1 MVSEERIAISEE
13 KLNAEIQDLRRSL
26 LPILWP
32 ATLAIGLAWF
42 VYVLTKPWSLE
53 MLGINLVPAVGLA
66 LASHLTSKVYEEH
79 YRTACW
85 SLLLGLMAFVILLAG
100 VHPTSSIMA
109 FGVLPII
116 AAEALLGTGE
126 ALLVTLVTWGAA
138 SAARSFGLSGR
149 VADWMST
156 LDILLL
162 YAFTL
167 GATWLAGRSLRTA
180 VEWML
185 SSWRQ
190 ARNALQEVQQRR
202 GELYRVVRA
211 LEEATYRMERMNNEL
226 LIAQREAEEARALK
240 ARFAA
245 TVSHE
250 IRSPLNLILGF
261 SRMMALF
268 PERYEEPLP
277 KSYHEDVDTIY
288 RNSQHLLALVDDIL
302 DLSQIE
308 AQRLPLVKDRI
319 ELEEEVV
326 RKTVAIVQPLA
337 VRKGLILRQEL
348 AGGLPFII
356 ADPVRLRQALL
367 NLLTNAVR
375 FTERGSITVR
385 TAQQNGKLLVSVQD
399 TGPGIE
405 ARELPTLF
413 KEFRQVHLTQTRE
426 QGGSGLGLSISKHL
440 VELHGGEIWAESK
453 VGVGTTVS
461 FTVPLPGVEP
471 VSTELVKTDD
481 AHRAFAAKTCL
492 IVHDNPN
499 VARLLGRHIEGYR
512 VMGITEAQEVLA
524 ITEQLQPRAIIT
536 SHELAESVASQLAAT
551 PYAVPIIS
559 CGLPSPAGQGPL
571 RGLLSYLTKPILP
584 EMVMT
589 IMQKVARDG
598 ETTVLLVDDDPD
610 AVRLLETMLTVLPH
624 PYRILKAHD
633 GLQALELM
641 QAVVPDVVFL
651 DLLMPGLDGEQTM
664 AKMRADERLCE
675 VPVVVVSGQD
685 WFAGEA
691 TLEMPLVVRHSQ
703 PLEIDQGAR
712 CLQGLL
718 DVFSPSYLPGLEPV
732 APS

>member
-1 MVSEERIAISEE
+1 MASEERIAISEE
-13 KLNAEIQDLRRSL
+13 NLNAEIQDLRRSL

-32 ATLAIGLAWF
+32 AILAIGLAWF
-42 VYVLTKPWSLE
+42 VYVLTRPWSLE
-53 MLGINLVPAVGLA
+53 MLGINLAPALGLA
-66 LASHLTSKVYEEH
+66 LASYLATKVYEKH
-79 YRTACW
+79 YKIACW
-85 SLLLGLMAFVILLAG
+85 ALLIGLTSFVILLTG

-109 FGVLPII
+109 FGVLAII
-116 AAEALLGTGE
+116 ASEALLGTGE
-126 ALLVTLVTWGAA
+126 AFLVMLLTWGAA
-138 SAARSFGLSGR
+138 SAARPFGLSGQ
-149 VADWMST
+149 VMDWMGT

-162 YAFTL
+162 YALTL
-167 GATWLAGRSLRTA
+167 GATWLARRSLRTA

-185 SSWRQ
+185 SSWHQ
-190 ARNALQEVQQRR
+190 ARNALLEVQQRR

-268 PERYEEPLP
+268 PERYDEPLP

-288 RNSQHLLALVDDIL
+288 RNSQHLLALIDDIL

-326 RKTVAIVQPLA
+326 KKTVAIVQPLA
-337 VRKGLILRQEL
+337 ARKGLVLRQEL
-348 AGGLPFII
+348 AGGLPFVV

-385 TAQQNGKLLVSVQD
+385 TAQQDGKLLVSVQD

-405 ARELPTLF
+405 AKELPKLF
-413 KEFRQVHLTQTRE
+413 REFRQVHLTQTRE

-461 FTVPLPGVEP
+461 FTVPLPGAEP
-471 VSTELVKTDD
+471 SATEFVKTDD
-481 AHRAFAAKTCL
+481 ARRAFTAARTCL

-499 VARLLGRHIEGYR
+499 VAR
-512 VMGITEAQEVLA
+512 VLS
-524 ITEQLQPRAIIT
+524 TF
-536 SHELAESVASQLAAT
+536 
-551 PYAVPIIS
+551 
-559 CGLPSPAGQGPL
+559 
-571 RGLLSYLTKPILP
+571 K
-584 EMVMT
+584 
-589 IMQKVARDG
+589 
-598 ETTVLLVDDDPD
+598 
-610 AVRLLETMLTVLPH
+610 
-624 PYRILKAHD
+624 
-633 GLQALELM
+633 
-641 QAVVPDVVFL
+641 
-651 DLLMPGLDGEQTM
+651 
-664 AKMRADERLCE
+664 
-675 VPVVVVSGQD
+675 
-685 WFAGEA
+685 
-691 TLEMPLVVRHSQ
+691 
-703 PLEIDQGAR
+703 
-712 CLQGLL
+712 
-718 DVFSPSYLPGLEPV
+718 
-732 APS
+732 